1 MTLTKTIRLL
11 GSKKICHF
19 SIFQLIFR
27 VFQVFVVQNI
37 YKSAN
42 DVTIFRQAVNFNFT
56 TRRSGPEL
64 LCEKRVLKNFAK
76 FTGKNLCISLFLN
89 NIAGL
94 QLY

>member
-19 SIFQLIFR
+19 SIFQLIVR
-27 VFQVFVVQNI
+27 VFQVFVMQNI

-42 DVTIFRQAVNFNFT
+42 DATILRQTVNFHFT
-56 TRRSGPEL
+56 TRSSRPEVL
-64 LCEKRVLKNFAK
+64 REKCVLKNFAK
-76 FTGKNLCISLFLN
+76 FTGKNLCQSLFLN